1 MFVITF
7 QTVFACDRLSSFSRS
22 ETAEKAFF
30 SRRRASRRLSA
41 CFFPPRSFVIAV
53 GAEAMAAVDN
63 PLFAEDDFSAFAPED
78 GVQAPEPSG
87 WHGEPTGPLQPPS
100 PLLDAAQR
108 EKLRASRRDRRDPG
122 GRERRDGQRRRAL
135 EAKNEALEQEVSS
148 LRRASETRADEA
160 LATRAKALRHL
171 EAAEDHVGLLVK
183 ESAAKLETLA
193 AEKENDATRRRAS
206 TTGDDVD
213 ELWEARTSKHT
224 RHHSKCVRRPKEDD
238 DETGALSKARAELAA
253 VLATRAEMDAEAEA
267 REKELRDAAA
277 RVEALEAMLRRAG
290 VLQKH

>member
-1 MFVITF
+1 
-7 QTVFACDRLSSFSRS
+7 
-22 ETAEKAFF
+22 
-30 SRRRASRRLSA
+30 
-41 CFFPPRSFVIAV
+41 
-53 GAEAMAAVDN
+53 MAAVDN

-193 AEKENDATRRRAS
+193 AEKENDATRRRATTS
-206 TTGDDVD
+206 TSFGKLVH
-213 ELWEARTSKHT
+213 RST
-224 RHHSKCVRRPKEDD
+224 RDITRSVFEGQKKTTTRPE
-238 DETGALSKARAELAA
+238 RF
-253 VLATRAEMDAEAEA
+253 R
-267 REKELRDAAA
+267 
-277 RVEALEAMLRRAG
+277 RRARSSPPF
-290 VLQKH
+290 

>member
-1 MFVITF
+1 M
-7 QTVFACDRLSSFSRS
+7 
-22 ETAEKAFF
+22 
-30 SRRRASRRLSA
+30 
-41 CFFPPRSFVIAV
+41 
-53 GAEAMAAVDN
+53 GAVDN

-193 AEKENDATRRRAS
+193 AEKENDATSGDDNGRRRRRALGS
-206 TTGDDVD
+206 SYI
-213 ELWEARTSKHT
+213 EAHATSLEV
-224 RHHSKCVRRPKEDD
+224 C
-238 DETGALSKARAELAA
+238 SKAKRRRRRDRSAFEGARGA
-253 VLATRAEMDAEAEA
+253 RRRFSDPGGDGRRGGGA
-267 REKELRDAAA
+267 REGTA
-277 RVEALEAMLRRAG
+277 
-290 VLQKH
+290 

>member
-1 MFVITF
+1 MLF
-7 QTVFACDRLSSFSRS
+7 
-22 ETAEKAFF
+22 
-30 SRRRASRRLSA
+30 
-41 CFFPPRSFVIAV
+41 CFPRSRLLSIAV

-135 EAKNEALEQEVSS
+135 EAKNEELEQEVSS

-160 LATRAKALRHL
+160 LATRASALRHL
-171 EAAEDHVGLLVK
+171 EAAEDHVRLLIK
-183 ESAAKLETLA
+183 ESAAKLRSLTLA
-193 AEKENDATRRRAS
+193 AEKENDRSSPARDEEHATKNTRR
-206 TTGDDVD
+206 G
-213 ELWEARTSKHT
+213 
-224 RHHSKCVRRPKEDD
+224 VRRRDD
-238 DETGALSKARAELAA
+238 DDDSRNAERSRAETPGDATSARAELAA
-253 VLATRAEMDAEAEA
+253 ALATRAEMDAEAAE
-267 REKELRDAAA
+267 REEELRNALA
-277 RVEALEAMLRRAG
+277 RVEALEATLRKAG
-290 VLQKH
+290 VQEH

>member
-1 MFVITF
+1 MSRRFF
-7 QTVFACDRLSSFSRS
+7 LGDARRDAFCRALCFPPALSSF
-22 ETAEKAFF
+22 
-30 SRRRASRRLSA
+30 
-41 CFFPPRSFVIAV
+41 AV

-193 AEKENDATRRRAS
+193 AEKENDATRRRRA
-206 TTGDDVD
+206 TGDDVD
-213 ELWEARTSKHT
+213 ELSYEARTESTSKNT
-224 RHHSKCVRRPKEDD
+224 RHDSKCVRRPKEED
-238 DETGALSKARAELAA
+238 DETGALSEARAELAA
-253 VLATRAEMDAEAEA
+253 VLATQAEMDAEAEE

-277 RVEALEAMLRRAG
+277 RVEALEAMLRKAG
-290 VLQKH
+290 VLQGH

>member
-1 MFVITF
+1 
-7 QTVFACDRLSSFSRS
+7 
-22 ETAEKAFF
+22 
-30 SRRRASRRLSA
+30 
-41 CFFPPRSFVIAV
+41 
-53 GAEAMAAVDN
+53 MAAVDN
-63 PLFAEDDFSAFAPED
+63 PLFAEDDFSAFAPGD

-87 WHGEPTGPLQPPS
+87 WRGEPTGPLQPPS

-135 EAKNEALEQEVSS
+135 EAKNEALEREVSS

-193 AEKENDATRRRAS
+193 AEKENDATTYVRRA
-206 TTGDDVD
+206 TGDDVD
-213 ELWEARTSKHT
+213 ELWEARTSMKLPT
-224 RHHSKCVRRPKEDD
+224 RHHSKCVVERRKEND
-238 DETGALSKARAELAA
+238 DETGALSEARAELAA
-253 VLATRAEMDAEAEA
+253 VLATQAEMDAEAEE

-277 RVEALEAMLRRAG
+277 RVEALEAMLRKAG
-290 VLQKH
+290 VTLTH

>member
-1 MFVITF
+1 
-7 QTVFACDRLSSFSRS
+7 
-22 ETAEKAFF
+22 
-30 SRRRASRRLSA
+30 
-41 CFFPPRSFVIAV
+41 
-53 GAEAMAAVDN
+53 MAAVDN

-193 AEKENDATRRRAS
+193 AEKENDATRRRAT

-253 VLATRAEMDAEAEA
+253 VLATRAKMDAEAEE

-277 RVEALEAMLRRAG
+277 RVEALEAMLRKAG
-290 VLQKH
+290 VLQGH

>member
-1 MFVITF
+1 M
-7 QTVFACDRLSSFSRS
+7 
-22 ETAEKAFF
+22 
-30 SRRRASRRLSA
+30 RRRFFLGDARRDA
-41 CFFPPRSFVIAV
+41 CLLCYFPPRSFVIAV

-193 AEKENDATRRRAS
+193 AEKENDATRRRAT

-277 RVEALEAMLRRAG
+277 RVEALEAMLRKAG